1 MNFKGKLFGYRMGGL
16 VSSILLF
23 VIAFAVLVFD
33 SRLSR
38 TLTRASYNSSFDL
51 CRFTRPDLSASDV
64 VIIYIDE
71 DSLKELNKS
80 LLVPMKRSFHAAL
93 LERLKRDGA
102 KAVVMDIVFS
112 DAGNENDDIRF
123 TDAIRSNGRVV
134 LGVDYNP
141 EEENAGQQ
149 AVGLA
154 TLKPLTFPY
163 APFANAAAANGLVV
177 LHPDDDFLVRQHF
190 HQLAELPGAPPS
202 LSWAAA
208 RMLHLRNVRD
218 PGGQLEQR
226 WVYYYGP
233 SGAIPHVSYKQ
244 AYYPDGVRPG
254 FFHNKIVFIGARP
267 ITSNLTEKRDELR
280 SPYSAGDARFPFMP
294 VVEIHAT
301 QFLNLLRGDW
311 LKRPSP
317 GVEIGIVALGALLF
331 GFGLLRFRPWAA
343 TGMAVAGG
351 AAVLLTAQSLFAFK
365 HIWFAWL
372 IIVAV
377 QIPCALLFS
386 IVFRSLE
393 WIVQRRKLEEE
404 RRRADLRIRE
414 QAALLDKAQ
423 DAIIV
428 HDLEWR
434 AQYWNKSAEN
444 LYGWGFEE
452 VKQMNLRTDLFKTDD
467 AKMLEALQNA
477 LAKGEWL
484 GELKQTAKGGK
495 RLIVQSRWTLVRDNE
510 GRPKSVFVIN
520 TDVTEQKNLEAQFL
534 RTQRMESIGTLA
546 GGIAH
551 DLNNVLSPILMGVE
565 LMKVKIKD
573 EHSQQLLT
581 TMASSARR
589 GSDMVKQ
596 VLTFARGHVGE
607 RSVLQISYL
616 IREMQ
621 KIVKETFP
629 KAIDF
634 NAEIEDL
641 WPILGDATQ
650 IHQIIL
656 NLCVNASDA
665 MPDGGSI
672 IVRAKNITLSQAE
685 ADKFAGAKPINYVL
699 LSTTDTGT
707 GIPPA
712 IIDKIFEPFFTTKEI
727 GKGTGLGLSTVIS
740 IVKSHGGFLD
750 LQTEVGKGTTFN
762 VYLPAADSTVAPVS
776 AVTFDPDLFGKG
788 ETVLVVDDEPAVL
801 ELTKN
806 ILVHYGYKVVTA
818 IHGADA
824 VALYSQYKEKIKV
837 IVMDIMMPV
846 MDGTAAIRALKAQ
859 QPALQFIAIS
869 GLMQGDKL
877 KELFGG
883 EAVTFLAKPYPA
895 EKLLRHLRRLILKPP
910 G

>member
-1 MNFKGKLFGYRMGGL
+1 MNFKGKLFSYRMGGL

-33 SRLSR
+33 SRLSW

-51 CRFTRPDLSASDV
+51 CKFARPDLSASEV

-112 DAGNENDDIRF
+112 DAGNENDDTRF

-149 AVGLA
+149 SVGLA

-163 APFANAAAANGLVV
+163 APFAEAAAANGLVV
-177 LHPDDDFLVRQHF
+177 LHPDDDFLVRQHL
-190 HQLAELPGAPPS
+190 HQLAELPGSPPS

-208 RMLHLRNVRD
+208 RMLHLRIVQD
-218 PGGQLEQR
+218 SGGQLEQR

-331 GFGLLRFRPWAA
+331 GFG
-343 TGMAVAGG
+343 
-351 AAVLLTAQSLFAFK
+351 
-365 HIWFAWL
+365 
-372 IIVAV
+372 
-377 QIPCALLFS
+377 
-386 IVFRSLE
+386 
-393 WIVQRRKLEEE
+393 
-404 RRRADLRIRE
+404 
-414 QAALLDKAQ
+414 
-423 DAIIV
+423 
-428 HDLEWR
+428 
-434 AQYWNKSAEN
+434 
-444 LYGWGFEE
+444 FEE

-467 AKMLEALQNA
+467 AKLLEALQNA

-495 RLIVQSRWTLVRDNE
+495 RLIVRSRWTLVRDNE

-520 TDVTEQKNLEAQFL
+520 TDVTDQKNLEAQFL

-565 LMKVKIKD
+565 LMKTKIQD
-573 EHSQQLLT
+573 EYSQKLLT
-581 TMASSARR
+581 TMAASARR

-596 VLTFARGHVGE
+596 VLAFARGHAGE
-607 RSVLQISYL
+607 RSVLQISHL

-629 KAIDF
+629 KSIDF
-634 NAEIEDL
+634 SAEIEDL

-650 IHQIIL
+650 ITQIIL
-656 NLCVNASDA
+656 NLSVHARDA
-665 MPDGGSI
+665 
-672 IVRAKNITLSQAE
+672 
-685 ADKFAGAKPINYVL
+685 
-699 LSTTDTGT
+699 
-707 GIPPA
+707 
-712 IIDKIFEPFFTTKEI
+712 
-727 GKGTGLGLSTVIS
+727 
-740 IVKSHGGFLD
+740 
-750 LQTEVGKGTTFN
+750 
-762 VYLPAADSTVAPVS
+762 
-776 AVTFDPDLFGKG
+776 
-788 ETVLVVDDEPAVL
+788 
-801 ELTKN
+801 
-806 ILVHYGYKVVTA
+806 
-818 IHGADA
+818 
-824 VALYSQYKEKIKV
+824 
-837 IVMDIMMPV
+837 
-846 MDGTAAIRALKAQ
+846 
-859 QPALQFIAIS
+859 
-869 GLMQGDKL
+869 
-877 KELFGG
+877 
-883 EAVTFLAKPYPA
+883 
-895 EKLLRHLRRLILKPP
+895 
-910 G
+910 